1 MTTYADLVNRVR
13 QQIMGYAKDQVAV
26 SELAQPM
33 TAADTSFTVA
43 TATIGNISQGLVEI
57 EDELVLVTNYDPTSG
72 TVQVMGGANGRGAEG
87 TTAAAHDELSLV
99 VSGPRFPRARIKEE
113 IDSAILGTYPS
124 LVSFGYTTISNVSV
138 VYEYGMPADAMDVWA
153 VADQT
158 VGPSQVWMQGVNARF
173 NPTADPTAFPTGKSI
188 QLWDPVTPGRS
199 MRVKYTKAPGVLA
212 NADDDF
218 ADTTGLPDRCADL
231 IVWGA
236 CSRLLPAYEA
246 ARLQQQAVEA
256 TERAP
261 LVPPKSAVSVAAY
274 YYQMYQQRLEEER
287 MRQFADHPQTTF
299 YVS

>member
-1 MTTYADLVNRVR
+1 MTTFADLVTRVR
-13 QQIMGYAKDQVAV
+13 QQIMGYAKDQAAL

-43 TATIGNISQGLVEI
+43 TSTIGNVSQGLVEI
-57 EDELVLVTNYDPTSG
+57 GDELILVKSYDPTSG

-87 TTAAAHDELSLV
+87 TVAADHAELSLV
-99 VSGPRFPRARIKEE
+99 TSDPRFPRARIKEE
-113 IDSAILGTYPS
+113 VNNAILGTYPS
-124 LVSFGYTTISNVSV
+124 LVGFGYTTISNVSV
-138 VYEYGMPADAMDVWA
+138 VFEYPMPAEATDVWA

-158 VGPSQVWMQGVNARF
+158 VGPSQVWMQGLNARF

-199 MRVKYTKAPGVLA
+199 MRVKYTKAPGALS
-212 NADDDF
+212 ADGDDF
-218 ADTTGLPDRCADL
+218 EAVSGLPDRCADL

-236 CSRLLPAYEA
+236 CSRLLPAYEG
-246 ARLQQQAVEA
+246 ARLQQQAIEA

-261 LVPPKSAVSVAAY
+261 LVPPKSAVQVAAY

-287 MRQFADHPQTTF
+287 QRMFHDHPQTTF